1 MYRSLA
7 FSQVGSPLRP
17 SQGGSSALTMTLPR
31 HDCRVALLQKVSHR
45 IAQATRGLALEFLLL
60 AASSAMAPTTE
71 STMPGERSS

>member
-7 FSQVGSPLRP
+7 FSQVGSPLCP

-45 IAQATRGLALEFLLL
+45 IAQAARGLALEFLL
-60 AASSAMAPTTE
+60 AASSAMAPTIA
-71 STMPGERSS
+71 STMLGERSS

>member
-1 MYRSLA
+1 MYPSLA

-45 IAQATRGLALEFLLL
+45 IAQAARGLALEFLL
-60 AASSAMAPTTE
+60 AASSAMAPTIA